1 MSTTSSRGGAFLLEA
16 ASRKNTIQEFYEEE
30 HIDDQLDMV
39 NQGFMKPFS
48 SDRKTVMADEN
59 GVNEI
64 IIEGH
69 EIVNTQIKRWFFCSI
84 LNIILL

>member
-1 MSTTSSRGGAFLLEA
+1 MRMSTTSSRGGAFLLEA
-16 ASRKNTIQEFYEEE
+16 ASRKNTIQEFYDQED

-69 EIVNTQIKRWFFCSI
+69 EIVNTQIKS
-84 LNIILL
+84 